1 MTDKTAVVFAWS
13 GGKDS
18 AFALHQ
24 LQKDERYAV
33 RYLLSTI
40 NGNNGRLSMH
50 GIREELIEAQA
61 AATGIPLLK
70 VYVYEGN
77 NPEYERRMGDTL
89 LKVKAE
95 GISAVA
101 FGDIFLEDLRIYREN
116 QMKQV
121 GMDCLFPI
129 WKKDTHKLVRDFI
142 AGGFKTLICCVNDG
156 FLDESYCGRLLD
168 GAFIAGLPARVDP
181 CGENGEFHS
190 FCFDGPVFRK
200 AVPVSIGEKLYMPL
214 AADTAGHAPLVKI
227 ADTRG
232 FWYCDLLLRDQD
244 VSGIAESGAYS

>member
-77 NPEYERRMGDTL
+77 NPEYERQMRDTL
-89 LKVKAE
+89 LTVKAE

-116 QMKQV
+116 QMKQI
-121 GMDCLFPI
+121 GIDCLFPI
-129 WKKDTHKLVRDFI
+129 WKKDTRQLVRNFI
-142 AGGFKTLICCVNDG
+142 AEGFKTLVCCVNDG

-168 GAFIAGLPARVDP
+168 EAFIEELPARVDP

-200 AVPVSIGEKLYMPL
+200 ALRVSVGEKIYMPL
-214 AADTAGHAPLVKI
+214 AVNTAGESTPAKI
-227 ADTRG
+227 TDTKG
-232 FWYCDLLLRDQD
+232 FWYCDLLLKGQN
-244 VSGIAESGAYS
+244 ESGTSAV